1 MALETEA
8 ATGNTT
14 INYEAA
20 LTAVETPEVMVGA
33 AAVDAE
39 VAPDAGN
46 SSSIC
51 GSGSR
56 GVDVGSD
63 ETAVTMAM
71 ATGTVTA
78 VMTMTT
84 TVNDD
89 DHSGN
94 GGDRGKGKHR
104 QQSVTTTA
112 VATTRGTETAVV
124 AVTTKTAAVAMAI
137 VKALVFVLCALCT
150 MPTLGKSVL
159 PTMDRLLHPSQVRPL

>member
-51 GSGSR
+51 GSGSGSGSR

-71 ATGTVTA
+71 ATGA
-78 VMTMTT
+78 GS
-84 TVNDD
+84 N
-89 DHSGN
+89 S
-94 GGDRGKGKHR
+94 
-104 QQSVTTTA
+104 
-112 VATTRGTETAVV
+112 E
-124 AVTTKTAAVAMAI
+124 
-137 VKALVFVLCALCT
+137 
-150 MPTLGKSVL
+150 
-159 PTMDRLLHPSQVRPL
+159 